1 MIDHP
6 QSVQALQGANP
17 LEAKESQGEQSIE
30 GPDHLLKFK
39 QAVTQPLHTPM
50 PKLSESSLQQAIEKG
65 RQKPQKGREENMV
78 TSNTSCS
85 PRIQNKMKKC
95 KSSIKLA
102 QKVLARKWAILDV
115 DKELE
120 ELTLQQYINIYIKTL
135 PQPAIMAVKKLTE
148 VANMKNKKKREASK
162 NNALLTPTLTSPRK
176 SLQ

>member
-1 MIDHP
+1 
-6 QSVQALQGANP
+6 
-17 LEAKESQGEQSIE
+17 
-30 GPDHLLKFK
+30 
-39 QAVTQPLHTPM
+39 
-50 PKLSESSLQQAIEKG
+50 
-65 RQKPQKGREENMV
+65 
-78 TSNTSCS
+78 
-85 PRIQNKMKKC
+85 MKKC

-135 PQPAIMAVKKLTE
+135 SQPAIMAVKKLTE